1 MPKIINL
8 DVRRKVI
15 EGCIVSGDI
24 SAIAK
29 EFEISEATARSI
41 VRQAAAG
48 KIPEYTSRA
57 AQIDD
62 LVALSQA
69 LKASGK
75 TLDQAATGLATFQG
89 LTQAGVDPSTL
100 KPATQ
105 ILTRIAEPGF
115 PTQKFVQAALKLD

>member
-15 EGCIVSGDI
+15 EGCIASGDI
-24 SAIAK
+24 SEIAK
-29 EFEISEATARSI
+29 EFDISEATARSI

-69 LKASGK
+69 LKASGN